1 MSLAIS
7 DLLKV
12 ILEIPLRVISSAN
25 KRWIFGDLGDFYT
38 LILIELLSIII

>member
-12 ILEIPLRVISSAN
+12 TLEIPLRVISSAN
-25 KRWIFGDLGDFYT
+25 KRWIFGDLGDLF
-38 LILIELLSIII
+38 ELLSVVI